1 MKLCERYCRAVRLI
15 CVCGTSLWSVN
26 LRTVC
31 SSSLTQHPHKN
42 THSSS
47 KLAWAFTHTH
57 FITPLQGLH
66 PLISRRLKSIYYLP
80 LHNSPG
86 RFILMLPACISFPF
100 FASFNP
106 PAAPFFFVI
115 LKEGTPLRN
124 THFLCTSLSLCVRW
138 RESSRVGVD
147 LSKCVWTHALP
158 QTHNQLHTHSQSAK
172 AEIDNTA
179 VNHDGRGIHTADAIR
194 LMWWNSEKPY

>member
-47 KLAWAFTHTH
+47 KLLWAFPHTH

-66 PLISRRLKSIYYLP
+66 PLTSRGQKSIYYLP

-86 RFILMLPACISFPF
+86 RFILMPPAFISFLFLWVSTPLQLT
-100 FASFNP
+100 
-106 PAAPFFFVI
+106 FFFVI
-115 LKEGTPLRN
+115 LKESTPLCN
-124 THFLCTSLSLCVRW
+124 MSFSLHIFESLCKTKRKKQ
-138 RESSRVGVD
+138 SRSGPVKECLNTCSPPNTQPTAHT
-147 LSKCVWTHALP
+147 LSEC
-158 QTHNQLHTHSQSAK
+158 Q
-172 AEIDNTA
+172 
-179 VNHDGRGIHTADAIR
+179 GRD
-194 LMWWNSEKPY
+194 W